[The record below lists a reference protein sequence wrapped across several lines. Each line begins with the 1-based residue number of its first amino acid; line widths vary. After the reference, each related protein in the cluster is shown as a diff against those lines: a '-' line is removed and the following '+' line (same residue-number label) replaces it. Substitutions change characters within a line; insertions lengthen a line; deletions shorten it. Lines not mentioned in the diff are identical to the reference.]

1 MEKKYFY
8 AIGRRKTAT
17 AQVRL
22 FVDKGSSLIN
32 GRPFNE
38 YISRS
43 DLFAR
48 LLSPLKI
55 ASLLDSTHFE
65 VQVSGSGIS
74 AQADAIALG
83 LARAVILLN
92 PALRPQ
98 LKGADLLSRD
108 ARKVERKKPG
118 LHKAR
123 KGPSWSKR

>member
-32 GRPFNE
+32 GRPFNG

-83 LARAVILLN
+83 LARAVILLD

>member
-22 FVDKGSSLIN
+22 FADKGSSLIN

-65 VQVSGSGIS
+65 VQVNGSGIS

-83 LARAVILLN
+83 LARAVILLD